1 MERQMQSGKVDRLVA
16 LEPWNFPRSIVRA
29 MRRASSRIGRVA
41 KERRDR
47 YRPFIAAVLRD
58 SGLMPDLRQ
67 EEGGDGRSQRRNHQ
81 QGGGR
86 CQ

>member
-1 MERQMQSGKVDRLVA
+1 MERQMQSGKADRLVA

-29 MRRASSRIGRVA
+29 LRRVKSQVTRIA

-58 SGLMPDLRQ
+58 SGLMRDQQ
-67 EEGGDGRSQRRNHQ
+67 EEGLVSSHSPRDTRRV
-81 QGGGR
+81 GWS
-86 CQ
+86 